1 MCILISVFRRI
12 ELCVS
17 VKILVLYHI
26 AVIFYWKIDVLLGI
40 ITKSGR
46 FIIFSVTLKK
56 TFLITVVRTQ
66 NWKTGTVKPVLRG
79 HRWEK
84 EKEALL
90 IRQVIS

>member
-1 MCILISVFRRI
+1 MKNENCVYLPNILGYPFLLKNTRVRLFSLYMFILISVFRRI
-12 ELCVS
+12 EFCVRDVS

-56 TFLITVVRTQ
+56 L
-66 NWKTGTVKPVLRG
+66 
-79 HRWEK
+79 
-84 EKEALL
+84 
-90 IRQVIS
+90 S